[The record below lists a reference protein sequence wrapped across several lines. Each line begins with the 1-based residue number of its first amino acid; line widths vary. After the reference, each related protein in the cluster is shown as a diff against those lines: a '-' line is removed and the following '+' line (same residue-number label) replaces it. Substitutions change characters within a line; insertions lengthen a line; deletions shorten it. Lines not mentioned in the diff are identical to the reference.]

1 LILIPCVHYIA
12 TKNQVWYT
20 NLHGIGTFY
29 IPIYYKKFRTR
40 FWISIPVVW
49 LEVRINY
56 GELEP
61 GAVKAVYALKE
72 YVKGTGLEPSLI
84 SLIEIR
90 ASQINGCAYCLD
102 MHTTDAMAE
111 GESEQRIFC
120 LSAWRESP
128 FYTERERAA
137 MEFTEAVTAIS
148 LNGVSDHLYKRV
160 RKSFSEREY
169 IALIMAINTINCW
182 NRLSIACGHTA
193 GMYVRKKAKS

>member
-1 LILIPCVHYIA
+1 MIPFQFMPWVMS
-12 TKNQVWYT
+12 NM
-20 NLHGIGTFY
+20 
-29 IPIYYKKFRTR
+29 
-40 FWISIPVVW
+40 
-49 LEVRINY
+49 RIDY
-56 GELEP
+56 AELEP
-61 GAVKAVYALKE
+61 EAVKAVYAMKN

-102 MHTTDAMAE
+102 MHTQDAIAE

-128 FYTERERAA
+128 FYTEKERLSL
-137 MEFTEAVTAIS
+137 EFTEALTQIS
-148 LNGVSDHLYKRV
+148 RNGVSDELYEKV

-182 NRLSIACGHTA
+182 NRLSVACGKTA
-193 GMYVRKKAKS
+193 GMYVRKKARS